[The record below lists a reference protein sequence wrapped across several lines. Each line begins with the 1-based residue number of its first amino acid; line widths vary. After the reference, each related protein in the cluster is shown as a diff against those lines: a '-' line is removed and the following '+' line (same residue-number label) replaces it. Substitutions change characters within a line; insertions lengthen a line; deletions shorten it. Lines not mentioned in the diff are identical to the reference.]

1 MKKWQRAGVRQ
12 HVMARDDGRRRGRM
26 EGGRRREEPRQDGLP
41 GRSVT
46 LFFIIYVST
55 YSYTYE
61 VTYS

>member
-1 MKKWQRAGVRQ
+1 
-12 HVMARDDGRRRGRM
+12 M